1 MTTHIPTPAKHAARR
16 CSPGGTPCQ
25 TTMPDGDSVLTGLQR

>member
-16 CSPGGTPCQ
+16 YSPGGTPCQ
-25 TTMPDGDSVLTGLQR
+25 ITTPAEGSVLTGLQR

>member
-1 MTTHIPTPAKHAARR
+1 MTTHIPTPAKYAARR

-25 TTMPDGDSVLTGLQR
+25 TTAPAEGSAPTGLQR